1 MLTEIAQAV
10 ESLKQISGIIRAAN
24 DISNFNEIAT
34 ALADA
39 NSKLLEAQSLAI
51 AAQESYATARKRI
64 GELESEICEL
74 KNIKTTKERYKLH
87 SFASGMLTYINKD
100 GMEGAEPIHYL
111 CAACY
116 DNNQITKLQPA
127 HIGRVIYY
135 ICHVGH
141 PQIRG

>member
-24 DISNFNEIAT
+24 DLSNFNEIAA
-34 ALADA
+34 ALSDA
-39 NSKLLEAQSLAI
+39 NSKLLEAQSFAM
-51 AAQESYATARKRI
+51 AAHEPCSAASKRI
-64 GELESEICEL
+64 GDLESEISEL
-74 KNIKTTKERYKLH
+74 KNIKATKECYKLY
-87 SFASGMLTYINKD
+87 SFASGMLSYASKE

-116 DNNQITKLQPA
+116 DNDKITKLQPVQA
-127 HIGRVIYY
+127 GRVIYY
-135 ICHVGH
+135 VCHDGH